1 MEEKYWRKDG
11 ICFSLGGLKVKEG
24 EGHRLI
30 DGGVDEKRGKL
41 RQLILLLIFFL
52 ACFFGLVSHVGPTSM
67 AKGTHSWR
75 VLP

>member
-11 ICFSLGGLKVKEG
+11 ICFSLGGLKVKE
-24 EGHRLI
+24 
-30 DGGVDEKRGKL
+30 GKL